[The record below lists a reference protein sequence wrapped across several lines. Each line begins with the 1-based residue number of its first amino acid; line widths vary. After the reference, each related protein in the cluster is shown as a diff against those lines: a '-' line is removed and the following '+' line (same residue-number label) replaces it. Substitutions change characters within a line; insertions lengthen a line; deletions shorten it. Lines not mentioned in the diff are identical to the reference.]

1 MSLVAAID
9 AGSNT
14 FRFLVA
20 LLEDKG
26 FKDIYTDRSITRL
39 GDGLSISGMLR
50 EDRMYDS
57 IEALKKFASICSKYN
72 VEKIYTFGTSALRE
86 ASNADIFIE
95 KAFEETGIKIEVL
108 PGKKE
113 AELTLKGIIY
123 AFRYAGYRPPYLI
136 IDIGGGSTEFIF
148 YKGANNLKM
157 WSIPIGVIKLC
168 QRYNISDVITEDEL
182 NNLEIEIL
190 PVLENLQMQ
199 LGMFLDSNI
208 LLSGSAGTFSTIA
221 SIDLQ
226 LEEYSREKIHL
237 HTISLEK
244 LIQMFKRL
252 ISLNLEQR
260 KSVKGLEPERADLII
275 PGLLFTI
282 KIMDYLGFNKLI
294 ISEYGI
300 LEGAV
305 LEMSNSI

>member
-1 MSLVAAID
+1 MPIVAAID

-14 FRFLVA
+14 FRLLIA
-20 LLEDKG
+20 SLEDKG
-26 FKDIYTDRSITRL
+26 FKDIYTDRCITRL
-39 GDGLSISGMLR
+39 GDGLSISGVLS
-50 EDRMYDS
+50 ENRMNDS
-57 IEALKKFASICSKYN
+57 IEALKKFAHICSQYN
-72 VEKIYTFGTSALRE
+72 VENIYAFGTSALRE
-86 ASNADIFIE
+86 ASNSDIFIDRASNE
-95 KAFEETGIKIEVL
+95 AGIKIEVL
-108 PGKKE
+108 PAKKE
-113 AELTLKGIIY
+113 AELTLKGTIH
-123 AFRYAGYRPPYLI
+123 AFRYAGYQPPYLI
-136 IDIGGGSTEFIF
+136 IDMGGGSTEFIF
-148 YKGANNLKM
+148 YKGTNNTKM

-168 QRYNISDVITEDEL
+168 QRYNISDVITDEQL
-182 NNLEIEIL
+182 SSLEIEIL

-208 LLSGSAGTFSTIA
+208 LLAGTAGTFSTIA

-237 HTISLEK
+237 HIISLDK
-244 LIQMFKRL
+244 LVEMLKRL
-252 ISLNLEQR
+252 VSLNLEQR

-282 KIMDYLGFNKLI
+282 KIMDYLGFSKLL

-305 LEMSNSI
+305 LEIAGRI

>member
-1 MSLVAAID
+1 MSKVAAID

-14 FRFLVA
+14 FRLLVA
-20 LLEDKG
+20 SLENKG
-26 FKDIYTDRSITRL
+26 FKDIYADRCITRL
-39 GDGLSISGMLR
+39 GDGLSISGTLQ
-50 EDRMYDS
+50 ENRMNDS

-72 VEKIYTFGTSALRE
+72 VQKINAFGTSALRE
-86 ASNADIFIE
+86 ATNSDIFIE
-95 KAFEETGIKIEVL
+95 RAFEETGIKIEVL

-123 AFRYAGYRPPYLI
+123 AFRNAGYRPPYLV

-148 YKGANNLKM
+148 YKGVNNIKM

-168 QRYNISDVITEDEL
+168 QRHNISDVITDDEL
-182 NNLEIEIL
+182 SNLEIEIL

-208 LLSGSAGTFSTIA
+208 LLAGTAGTFSTIA
-221 SIDLQ
+221 AIDLE
-226 LEEYSREKIHL
+226 LEEYSRESIHL
-237 HTISLEK
+237 HSISLKK
-244 LIQMFKRL
+244 LLEIFKKL

-260 KSVKGLEPERADLII
+260 KSIKGLEPERADLII

-282 KIMDYLGFNKLI
+282 KIMDYLGFNKLT

-305 LEMSNSI
+305 LEMSDTL